1 MKTLPLWLILLAAVP
16 AFAQGHFS
24 GITTSQRV
32 GLMNASIN
40 PAELTNLT
48 SKYEIQVVGASMLV
62 SNNKIG
68 FSDLTGGEDFEDLIF
83 RGDEAV
89 NMRIDGAVVLPGFAM
104 RHGKWSFGLATKAY
118 AKMDLVDV
126 DANIGDA
133 ISNNGINIFGSTT
146 ISSNENQR
154 VSGTSWG
161 EVGLLAARNL
171 FEDEKHRISG
181 GVTLKLLFPG
191 SYTNFGADSF
201 TGTINSTLSEVTLTD
216 AQANLNIAYSGN
228 LGESFTE
235 FGDYTRSL
243 FGKLN
248 GVAADLGINYQLKGT
263 DNKYRVNAGLSIRN
277 IGSMTFKDNNNA
289 STDYVLS
296 IQGFESLNLEV
307 FENADS
313 MQDVEQI
320 LLNSG
325 YLDKTERTSTDFK
338 VKLPTTL
345 TAYAD
350 VKIAPTFYV
359 TVFTNQKLKEDSG
372 NDQITGQ
379 NVFSVTPRYTLENF
393 EVWSAWSANEFS
405 GLAGGIGLR
414 AYGFYLGS
422 GSIITAL
429 ISDAKEADVFVGYSF
444 GLE

>member
-154 VSGTSWG
+154 ISGTSWG

-338 VKLPTTL
+338 VELPTTL

>member
-338 VKLPTTL
+338 VELPTTL